1 MSKWLE
7 SLYEY
12 LLTCQG
18 VHKCPLAYVA
28 RAQVAGKPHAKDPA
42 TDYGNVD
49 QEMTSLAPYDQYV
62 YSADN
67 KTLWHILNYSLK
79 DHPSYTSIR
88 SFARTQ
94 NGRTEYLALTLYNL
108 GGS

>member
-1 MSKWLE
+1 MSLAPLREQELSYSDNQAIDNLLKDISMSKWLE

-49 QEMTSLAPYDQYV
+49 QEMTSLAPYEQYV

-67 KTLWHILNYSLK
+67 KTLWVRN
-79 DHPSYTSIR
+79 
-88 SFARTQ
+88 
-94 NGRTEYLALTLYNL
+94 
-108 GGS
+108 